1 MILTI
6 ARRCYHRDSSR
17 GTIYSNGGN
26 RISNVITILAVFA
39 ALPGRTV
46 AVAMDQDAD
55 LRDVTTS
62 PDVTS
67 HVSCIV
73 TLADDCEIPADACE
87 ALAKE
92 FGGTVE
98 YVYEETLPGC
108 SLTLP
113 VASQAQ
119 EASDEMIA
127 SLSDS
132 PEVNYVEEDQLYFAI
147 GEGDIFDHTLDQP
160 MPAYNH
166 EEGNIFDLESEIQT
180 SAPTWGLDRIDQ
192 CSLPLDGSF
201 TKQNAT
207 GLAVFILD
215 TGIRGDH
222 EEFGGMINTTDTCHF
237 SAIITDQ
244 DALTDRHGHG

>member
-1 MILTI
+1 MSYI
-6 ARRCYHRDSSR
+6 
-17 GTIYSNGGN
+17 
-26 RISNVITILAVFA
+26 
-39 ALPGRTV
+39 
-46 AVAMDQDAD
+46 
-55 LRDVTTS
+55 
-62 PDVTS
+62 
-67 HVSCIV
+67 VS
-73 TLADDCEIPADACE
+73 LADDCESPADACE

-92 FGGTVE
+92 NGGTVE

-108 SLTLP
+108 CLTLP

-147 GEGDIFDHTLDQP
+147 GEGDIFDHTFDQP

-166 EEGNIFDLESEIQT
+166 EEGNIFDLASEIQT

-207 GLAVFILD
+207 GATVFILD
-215 TGIRGDH
+215 TGIRRDH

-237 SAIITDQ
+237 SAIITDR

>member
-39 ALPGRTV
+39 ALPGCTV

-62 PDVTS
+62 SDVTS
-67 HVSCIV
+67 HMSYIV
-73 TLADDCEIPADACE
+73 TLADDCESPADACE

-92 FGGTVE
+92 NGGTVE

-108 SLTLP
+108 CLTLP

-132 PEVNYVEEDQLYFAI
+132 PEVNYVEEEQLYFAI
-147 GEGDIFDHTLDQP
+147 GEGDIFDHTFDQP

-166 EEGNIFDLESEIQT
+166 EEGIIFDLASEIQT

-207 GLAVFILD
+207 GATVFILD
-215 TGIRGDH
+215 TGIRRDH

-237 SAIITDQ
+237 SAIITDR